1 MMKSWTILQ
10 AHSTY
15 QIETVIFLTTVSVSQ
30 ESVPDRDGML
40 SFQDLHLARR
50 LYDMAAQTSPDAHI
64 PVFFALA
71 KLETVHLLQ
80 DILFFNVSLSQID
93 SKISKKLWDKV
104 MRLTKGV
111 IFFFYFANFS
121 LISEMQSLV
130 LSTQQLRLLSM
141 C

>member
-1 MMKSWTILQ
+1 MMKSWTILR

-64 PVFFALA
+64 PVFFALV
-71 KLETVHLLQ
+71 KLETVHLLR

-93 SKISKKLWDKV
+93 SKISKKLWNKV

-111 IFFFYFANFS
+111 IFFFLANFS
-121 LISEMQSLV
+121 LISGMQSLI
-130 LSTQQLRLLSM
+130 LSTQQLCLLSM

>member
-1 MMKSWTILQ
+1 MIPPPITQYNEFLSYFPSPSLAPGMMKSWTILQ
-10 AHSTY
+10 AHSTC

-111 IFFFYFANFS
+111 IFFF
-121 LISEMQSLV
+121 I
-130 LSTQQLRLLSM
+130 
-141 C
+141 

>member
-1 MMKSWTILQ
+1 MKSWTILW

-15 QIETVIFLTTVSVSQ
+15 QTETVIFLTTVSVSQ

-64 PVFFALA
+64 PVFFALV
-71 KLETVHLLQ
+71 KLETVHLLR

-111 IFFFYFANFS
+111 MVFFFLFS
-121 LISEMQSLV
+121 
-130 LSTQQLRLLSM
+130 
-141 C
+141 

>member
-1 MMKSWTILQ
+1 MIPPNPITQYNEFLSYFPSPSPAPGMMKSWTILQ

-111 IFFFYFANFS
+111 IFFLFS
-121 LISEMQSLV
+121 
-130 LSTQQLRLLSM
+130 
-141 C
+141 